1 MEEEEKRMEEDSVW
15 KDGNLTD
22 WDYRDR
28 RAYS

>member
-1 MEEEEKRMEEDSVW
+1 MEEDSVW

-28 RAYS
+28 RAYSWV